1 MPKIKRSESQRSGIK
16 IFHDEKSGLKNQ
28 PDKRKVKKIESKKDR
43 PVRAASLKDSPDLSA
58 SQFIKK
64 LVEVDKQIELVYM
77 KTLKKW
83 DLTMNAFLALE
94 SLRDHSQGIEPACLA
109 EDLGV
114 QRQLVTIL
122 INDFDRRGLI
132 LKKEKQ
138 TDHRRKLLT
147 LSKKGFLFAHEVHDY
162 IMEMDIRAMSIFS
175 KKEMKLMLNF
185 HARFYDNLQNPEN
198 FNDIPIAAKIDNN
211 SKDKE

>member
-122 INDFDRRGLI
+122 YWFHLIFRELVLTEKVKTTKIHHCFTGARQNGRNYGL
-132 LKKEKQ
+132 Q
-138 TDHRRKLLT
+138 PLT
-147 LSKKGFLFAHEVHDY
+147 K
-162 IMEMDIRAMSIFS
+162 RT
-175 KKEMKLMLNF
+175 
-185 HARFYDNLQNPEN
+185 
-198 FNDIPIAAKIDNN
+198 
-211 SKDKE
+211 